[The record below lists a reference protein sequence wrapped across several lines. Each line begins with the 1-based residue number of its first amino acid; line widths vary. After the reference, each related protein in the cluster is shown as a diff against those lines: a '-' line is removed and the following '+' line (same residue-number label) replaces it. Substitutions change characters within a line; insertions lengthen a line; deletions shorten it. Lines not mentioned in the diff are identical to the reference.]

1 MWGRLTPDESPDKK
15 ARLFKIN
22 WKKMNPDRLKKY
34 CSFDVKELSDAEQV
48 VERLVTN
55 VITNE
60 VKMIPI

>member
-1 MWGRLTPDESPDKK
+1 
-15 ARLFKIN
+15 
-22 WKKMNPDRLKKY
+22 MNPDRLKKY